1 MGHLGVEAQ
10 LHQAVLRVEL
20 SQAAGPGPHG
30 ADVQAEGLLVGG
42 RGQGEG
48 VVLVGAQHQAGDA
61 DPLARAV
68 HKALGPLELQ
78 VGDTCGWHH
87 RGREGME
94 VL

>member
-1 MGHLGVEAQ
+1 MKAQ

-20 SQAAGPGPHG
+20 PQVAGPGPHG
-30 ADVQAEGLLVGG
+30 ADVQAEVLLVGG

-78 VGDTCGWHH
+78 VGDPCRAAAQKEGWK
-87 RGREGME
+87 
-94 VL
+94 VIL